1 MNQINQ
7 SRMVNK
13 NTSFVASTT
22 CSMLLLLL
30 ILVSQEAAS
39 EAFQISRAGTITSTR
54 SSRSQTYTAPLYAQG
69 FGKKPTNQV
78 KSMDISSKADN
89 SNSDSN
95 NSNNDVSNSDPL
107 ASMSDERK
115 ANLFHALLRDLQI
128 EDTPVLG
135 CDANAVH
142 TMSAALWTTMAEVSE
157 NDQASKVC
165 LVMEDIPI
173 GAMRAF
179 VEDFTVLKTQE
190 RLMVHLPEL
199 RRLSVSLL
207 GKGVGPALI
216 VEAGPRTQQELA
228 EKNER
233 VLAAAHVGGGK
244 EQILDEA
251 KCTMALK
258 SFIDRIVVLEQACP
272 YTKSVDIAAVGLEAR
287 GVPPGLVGYRFS
299 DASDACAAVAV
310 FWNCVCELLAKP
322 QEEISTIMLSLPGVG
337 SGTSEQSLFR
347 FAAVVELISRNL
359 CLFRGDDVFGLVHF
373 HPAYDRMAIHPIDKP
388 AYGHLPPRSWLRP
401 MLKMNGN
408 AKEAQEL
415 SDEDLAL
422 SDYQR
427 KAPFTAINI
436 LRVNQLNAASGA
448 KSIVDL
454 EVAEG
459 VTEKASGIT
468 TYSRNAIRLAKVGK
482 EALQAGLEAD
492 IAMVQVP

>member
-1 MNQINQ
+1 
-7 SRMVNK
+7 
-13 NTSFVASTT
+13 
-22 CSMLLLLL
+22 MLLLLL
-30 ILVSQEAAS
+30 ILVLLEVSM
-39 EAFQISRAGTITSTR
+39 AFQVSHGTSIATIASMNSSSGSITG
-54 SSRSQTYTAPLYAQG
+54 SSHTLSVAPLYAQG

-78 KSMDISSKADN
+78 PKSMEVPINDG
-89 SNSDSN
+89 N
-95 NSNNDVSNSDPL
+95 NDTSNNDPQNSDPL

-115 ANLFHALLRDLQI
+115 ANLFQALLRDLQV
-128 EDTPVLG
+128 EGTPVLG
-135 CDANAVH
+135 CDAKAVH

-157 NDQASKVC
+157 NDEASTIC

-173 GAMRAF
+173 GALRAF

-216 VEAGPRTQQELA
+216 VEAGPRTKQELE
-228 EKNER
+228 EKKER
-233 VLAAAHVGGGK
+233 VVACGGNF
-244 EQILDEA
+244 DEA
-251 KCTMALK
+251 KCTRALK
-258 SFIDRIVVLEQACP
+258 SFIDRIVVHEQACP
-272 YTKSVDIAAVGLEAR
+272 YTKSVDIAASGLEAR
-287 GVPPGLVGYRFS
+287 GVPPGPVGYRFS

-337 SGTSEQSLFR
+337 PVILEQSLFR

-401 MLKMNGN
+401 MMKMNGN
-408 AKEAQEL
+408 VKESQEL
-415 SDEDLAL
+415 SNEDLAL

-482 EALQAGLEAD
+482 EELQAGLEGD
-492 IAMVQVP
+492 IAMVQQQP